1 MRLFF
6 SLFPPITMIL
16 LIYFYFCFSKVFSK
30 IYPLARKART
40 SSFPP
45 RDCSLPQFCHG
56 RNTVISFVTKLI
68 CYFDIKF
75 SSFICNNSSTESI
88 ILISWETIKY
98 QCLAIL
104 RSFYLTINDSDHTIA
119 IFGNFWIVSYVYS
132 FFFISSVTFLISPSV
147 IRYTV
152 SAIGRRLS
160 SCVTITIVCSNS

>member
-1 MRLFF
+1 MRTTKCNDVIVYNK
-6 SLFPPITMIL
+6 SSHRNISD
-16 LIYFYFCFSKVFSK
+16 FSKIFSK

-45 RDCSLPQFCHG
+45 RDCSLPWFCHG

-98 QCLAIL
+98 QCLATL
-104 RSFYLTINDSDHTIA
+104 RSFYLSINNIYHTIA
-119 IFGNFWIVSYVYS
+119 IFGNFWIVSYDHNS
-132 FFFISSVTFLISPSV
+132 
-147 IRYTV
+147 
-152 SAIGRRLS
+152 SAIL
-160 SCVTITIVCSNS
+160 VKFAE